1 MLCKAGGPREEHR
14 LPASLLWAKPGV
26 VDNLYAMAESWVER
40 LKRESREMDASLRE
54 LFGSAP
60 AGDKDL
66 RDKLEALARKPRFAA
81 GIPRCTDC
89 GARWNA

>member
-1 MLCKAGGPREEHR
+1 MLCKAADREKNIACPLR
-14 LPASLLWAKPGV
+14 LLWAKPGV

-66 RDKLEALARKPRFAA
+66 RDKLEALARKPRFAV